1 MITKEFV
8 PCIYLYRKNCVKSLQ
23 DVTVISE
30 DPVKLAQSYC
40 DAGADELIVFDMSE
54 ADAILFF
61 LDAEKLLKKEWQDEM
76 RFRRW
81 MYIFQKY
88 FSLIFQ

>member
-1 MITKEFV
+1 MFTKEFV

-23 DVTVISE
+23 DVSVISE

-54 ADAILFF
+54 TEYLQS
-61 LDAEKLLKKEWQDEM
+61 LLGRISYALQIDPNNM
-76 RFRRW
+76 D
-81 MYIFQKY
+81 MQQY
-88 FSLIFQ
+88 FNDIKTLMNV